1 MRSPALE
8 VTQTPRLEG
17 SKYQLITIIAVVLTV
32 LAALP
37 VTLTWGPSWVYHID
51 IDVYREGG
59 RAFLDGDNLYEQSY
73 EVGGI
78 TLPFTYPP
86 LAAMLF
92 APLALIPYQ
101 LGSLIFTLGSAVILW
116 WCITIILRHSL
127 STWADSDHRK
137 IGLWIMPLA
146 LLAEPVWETQAFGQI
161 NIVLMAFVLI
171 DVLARRTWLP
181 RGVLIGLAAALK
193 LTPAVFFL
201 VFLVNRQWRA
211 AATTVASGVGFTL
224 IAVAISP
231 GNSLTYWLETLSDP
245 SRIGGLAY
253 AANQS
258 IRGTLTRFGDA
269 GADQSSLPWLILMLI
284 TLAAIILAMVRV
296 ERHARLAGKPAQLG
310 LVLLASLVALLC
322 SPVSW
327 SHHWTWLIPWAVA
340 LWAAALT
347 GRHVQPRTYQ
357 RTLLI
362 LATATTLVVLLRPH
376 WLVPNTNNLEHDW
389 SFWAHLVGNSYVI
402 LAIIFVLTGMLMP
415 RLFVPRTAR
424 TSQASAGL
432 DEEGAATPT
441 PVATEKVWSWVV
453 LLVLAPVV
461 ALAAG
466 FAINSL
472 L

>member
-1 MRSPALE
+1 M
-8 VTQTPRLEG
+8 
-17 SKYQLITIIAVVLTV
+17 TV
-32 LAALP
+32 
-37 VTLTWGPSWVYHID
+37 TWGPSWVYHID

-59 RAFLDGDNLYEQSY
+59 RAFLDGDNLYTQSY

-101 LGSLIFTLGSAVILW
+101 LGSLVFNLGSALILW
-116 WCITIILRHSL
+116 WCLTIILRHSL

-146 LLAEPVWETQAFGQI
+146 LLAEPVWETQSFGQI

-201 VFLVNRQWRA
+201 VFLINRQWRA

-224 IAVAISP
+224 VAALISP
-231 GNSLTYWLETLSDP
+231 NNSVTYWLHTLSDP

-253 AANQS
+253 SANQS
-258 IRGTLTRFGDA
+258 IRGALTRFGDA
-269 GADQSSLPWLILMLI
+269 ETEQSSLPWLILMLI
-284 TLAAIILAMVRV
+284 TLVTIIFAMIQV
-296 ERHARLAGKPAQLG
+296 ERHARMVGQPAQLG
-310 LVLLASLVALLC
+310 LALIASLIALLC

-327 SHHWTWLIPWAVA
+327 SHHWTWLLLWAVA
-340 LWAAALT
+340 LWSVAYLSRRSQT
-347 GRHVQPRTYQ
+347 RVYQ
-357 RTLLI
+357 RTVVT
-362 LATATTLVVLLRPH
+362 LASATTLLVLLRPH
-376 WLVPNTNNLEHDW
+376 WLVPHTNNQEHDW

-402 LAIIFVLTGMLMP
+402 LALIFVLSAVLMP
-415 RLFVPRTAR
+415 RLFVPQTTRMVEM
-424 TSQASAGL
+424 
-432 DEEGAATPT
+432 EEGGIDEHTPT
-441 PVATEKVWSWVV
+441 TLEKTWSWVV
-453 LLVLAPVV
+453 ILVLAPVV
-461 ALAAG
+461 VLAAG
-466 FAINSL
+466 FAISGL
-472 L
+472 F